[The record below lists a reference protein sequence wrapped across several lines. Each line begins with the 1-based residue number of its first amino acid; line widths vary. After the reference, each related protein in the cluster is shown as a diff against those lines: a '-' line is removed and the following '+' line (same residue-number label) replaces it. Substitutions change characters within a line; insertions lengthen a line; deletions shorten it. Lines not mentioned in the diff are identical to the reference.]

1 MNVDGSEPKRLTK
14 NPRYDGYPVWS
25 PDGKEIESNKIHNT
39 IMIVG
44 VMTAHLSLQGV
55 TSLKGKRSIVK
66 SVIGRLKSRFNISIS
81 EVDHQDSK
89 SIAVI
94 GIAIVS
100 NEARFIDQQFDSIV
114 DFMRKDGR
122 FFLGQ
127 VQRET
132 FS

>member
-1 MNVDGSEPKRLTK
+1 
-14 NPRYDGYPVWS
+14 
-25 PDGKEIESNKIHNT
+25 
-39 IMIVG
+39 MIVG

-89 SIAVI
+89 AGAVI

-100 NEARFIDQQFDSIV
+100 NNSRFIDQQFDSIL
-114 DFMRKDGR
+114 DFMRNDGR
-122 FFLGQ
+122 FYLCQ
-127 VQRET
+127 VDRET
-132 FS
+132 F